1 MVNDFKAMAY
11 IKIMVNDFKAMVK
24 IPSWLMISKQWYI
37 TIMVYKSGLWD
48 VMFPNLLLL
57 RLCPHPCLIHI
68 VLRLSKGFSSGSRW

>member
-48 VMFPNLLLL
+48 VMFPNLL
-57 RLCPHPCLIHI
+57 
-68 VLRLSKGFSSGSRW
+68 